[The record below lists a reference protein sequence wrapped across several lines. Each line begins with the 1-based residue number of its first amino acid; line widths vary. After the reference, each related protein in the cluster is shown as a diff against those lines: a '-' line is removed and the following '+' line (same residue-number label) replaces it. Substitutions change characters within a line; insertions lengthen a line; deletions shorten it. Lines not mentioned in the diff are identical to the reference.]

1 MNKQK
6 LLKKY
11 KMLEE
16 LTDNMNKDHIS
27 ESSAQCS
34 YYTILSFIPFIILV
48 ITLIINAIN
57 IIFLAR

>member
-6 LLKKY
+6 LLKRY

-48 ITLIINAIN
+48 IT
-57 IIFLAR
+57 